1 MEKEMVA
8 HQPKL
13 SLVVVAQDIA
23 SGLQAFENRKA
34 ELITLKAEVE
44 GLKIQSLEDKAGI
57 KQVTEARKKLK
68 AARVEIEKE
77 GKSMRDPLTA
87 ISKTISAK
95 ENELVQII
103 EPTEK
108 LLLQQEK
115 WVKDEEIRVANEERR
130 KEDERIQNRINR
142 MSFYGYEIDFNMLK
156 ALSDEDFDKIVDN
169 ARREFEKEEAA
180 KAEKARQ
187 EQAQREQDDRDR
199 AELKALREKQEA
211 ADKILKER
219 EEEVAR
225 KEKFIKQHEEE
236 ERILAEKRKEKEMK
250 DPRFELRKDQLLRMG
265 FTTYGI
271 AAYPDFSLKDTWST
285 YWEQVYNMGD
295 AEWPEYI
302 KDIEGAI
309 QRRKD
314 KMAEEE
320 KNQVEAIKAALKKA
334 EAEGIGKSRRGM
346 LQSINGEA
354 GTSDFELGSIPEEQ
368 WSRDFAFAKN
378 IHEKKQKEIE
388 AQQESDRL
396 ATASDKEKLER
407 IVEQFQS
414 IAFPEVKSV
423 KAKKLVSEVKD
434 MQAKIIAHIK
444 TKS

>member
-1 MEKEMVA
+1 MSELVVD
-8 HQPKL
+8 QPKNQL
-13 SLVVVAQDIA
+13 SLVVVAKDIA

-87 ISKTISAK
+87 ISKNISAK

-187 EQAQREQDDRDR
+187 EQAQREQDERDR

-219 EEEVAR
+219 EEEVTR
-225 KEKFIKQHEEE
+225 KELEFKRQQEQADAAERKRVEEKERE
-236 ERILAEKRKEKEMK
+236 EMFQKMEADAKLRRDRVHQLEDIGCNGQEYFARYDENVIVCQYDELTTLSDEAFSVIRDKHNAANAESKEKKRFSEEKRIEQAKKEAAEKALAEQKERE
-250 DPRFELRKDQLLRMG
+250 
-265 FTTYGI
+265 
-271 AAYPDFSLKDTWST
+271 
-285 YWEQVYNMGD
+285 
-295 AEWPEYI
+295 
-302 KDIEGAI
+302 
-309 QRRKD
+309 
-314 KMAEEE
+314 
-320 KNQVEAIKAALKKA
+320 A
-334 EAEGIGKSRRGM
+334 EAKRQEG
-346 LQSINGEA
+346 E
-354 GTSDFELGSIPEEQ
+354 
-368 WSRDFAFAKN
+368 
-378 IHEKKQKEIE
+378 
-388 AQQESDRL
+388 RL
-396 ATASDKEKLER
+396 AAASDKQKFER
-407 IVEQFQS
+407 IIEQFQS

-423 KAKKLVSEVKD
+423 KAKKLVAEVKD

-444 TKS
+444 SKS